1 MQAPHIHQILVRGKW
16 FANLP
21 ANLQQALL
29 AQGVVKNF
37 QNGQRLFSRGDCA
50 DGLYAVL
57 KGSVQ
62 IVGANR
68 HGAED
73 KHVILTLIDPP
84 DWFGE
89 ICLFDRQPRTHDA
102 LADGAVTVFHL
113 RQALLDQLI
122 QDNPAYWREF
132 GLLLTQKVRL
142 IFGAIEDAA
151 LLPTPMRLA
160 RRLLQMA
167 EGYGIRTDSSVSA
180 RTLHVS
186 QEKLSAMLAISR
198 QTVNQMLKELEQE
211 NLLKLG
217 RGSIEI
223 LNLDG
228 LKQKAQ
234 SGMH

>member
-1 MQAPHIHQILVRGKW
+1 MQIHNIQQILNRGRW

-21 ANLQQALL
+21 AALQQSLL
-29 AQGVVKNF
+29 KHGVIRQF

-50 DGLYAVL
+50 DGLYAL
-57 KGSVQ
+57 LGGTVQ
-62 IVGANR
+62 IVGASK
-68 HGAED
+68 HGADD

-102 LADGAVTVFHL
+102 LADGPATVFHV

-122 QDNPAYWREF
+122 AENPNYWREF

-142 IFGAIEDAA
+142 IFSAIEDAA
-151 LLPTPMRLA
+151 LLPTHMRLA

-167 EGYGIRTDSSVSA
+167 EGYGIRSDSNTVSA

-186 QEKLSAMLAISR
+186 QEKLSAMLSISR
-198 QTVNQMLKELEQE
+198 QTVNQMLKELEHE
-211 NLLKLG
+211 GLLQLG
-217 RGSIEI
+217 RGNIEI
-223 LNLDG
+223 LNLEG
-228 LKQKAQ
+228 LKAKAQ
-234 SGMH
+234 VI

>member
-1 MQAPHIHQILVRGKW
+1 MQAPHIQQILARGKW

-21 ANLQQALL
+21 AALQQALL
-29 AQGVVKNF
+29 AHGVIKHF
-37 QNGQRLFSRGDCA
+37 PSGQRLFSRGDCA

-68 HGAED
+68 HGADD

-102 LADGAVTVFHL
+102 VADGAVTVFHL
-113 RQALLDQLI
+113 RQGLLDQLI
-122 QDNPAYWREF
+122 HDNPAYWREF

-198 QTVNQMLKELEQE
+198 QTVNQMLKEMEQE

-234 SGMH
+234 FASH

>member
-1 MQAPHIHQILVRGKW
+1 MQAPHIHQILARGKW
-16 FANLP
+16 FAGLP

-37 QNGQRLFSRGDCA
+37 QTGQRLFSRGDCA

-151 LLPTPMRLA
+151 LLPTPTRLA

-211 NLLKLG
+211 GLLKLG

-228 LKQKAQ
+228 LKQKAHTD
-234 SGMH
+234 MH